1 MTNRIQSV
9 IRMIGF
15 ESLSQQGLMFFC
27 FPAGFGNVSGRQ
39 SLYGSNYDENQFI
52 ASQVQGE

>member
-15 ESLSQQGLMFFC
+15 ESLSQQGLMFFFFRLDLGM
-27 FPAGFGNVSGRQ
+27 FPADKAYTAATTTKINS
-39 SLYGSNYDENQFI
+39 
-52 ASQVQGE
+52 